1 MTDLLDL
8 DDGYRA
14 LREDRAAVRVPRD
27 VVVASGPDA
36 TTYLQGQLSQDLAGL
51 ADGEATWSFVL
62 SPQGKVDAWLRVS
75 RLDDERLVLDAD
87 AGVGEALLARLER
100 FKLRTRA
107 DLDLVTGGSCVAVR
121 GPRSVDVAVDRTTAT
136 VVAPVAWSGDVVGV
150 DLVGPDPAV
159 PVAVPLA
166 PVESLDALRIECGVP
181 VVGRELGPDTIP
193 AEAGAWVLDASVSFT
208 KGCYTGQELVARID
222 SRGGNVPR
230 RLQGLVIDAPADAAP
245 VAGDEVL
252 VDGQVVAAVTSA
264 AWSPAFEAVVALAM
278 VPRSVVVPGSAVV
291 RTAVGEHPARLLAL
305 PLVDPSI

>member
-75 RLDDERLVLDAD
+75 RLDDERLVLDVD

-107 DLDLVTGGSCVAVR
+107 DLDLVTGWSCVAVR

-136 VVAPVAWSGDVVGV
+136 VVAPVAWPGDVVGV

-166 PVESLDALRIECGVP
+166 PVEALDALRIECGVP
-181 VVGRELGPDTIP
+181 VVGRELHPDTIP
-193 AEAGAWVLDASVSFT
+193 AEAGAWVVEGSVSFT

-230 RLQGLVIDAPADAAP
+230 P
-245 VAGDEVL
+245 VRGVVVEGDVPPIGAEVL
-252 VDGQVVAAVTSA
+252 VAGEVVGQLTSVAR
-264 AWSPAFEAVVALAM
+264 SPELGSVALAPIARR
-278 VPRSVVVPGSAVV
+278 VEPPADVVVRWASNE
-291 RTAVGEHPARLLAL
+291 AVGQVRSL
-305 PLVDPSI
+305 PLV

>member
-107 DLDLVTGGSCVAVR
+107 DLDLVTGWSCVAVR

-136 VVAPVAWSGDVVGV
+136 VVAPVAWPGDVVGV

-166 PVESLDALRIECGVP
+166 PVEALDALRIECGVP
-181 VVGRELGPDTIP
+181 VVGRELHPDTIP
-193 AEAGAWVLDASVSFT
+193 AEAGAWVVEGSVSFT

-222 SRGGNVPR
+222 SRGGHVPR
-230 RLQGLVIDAPADAAP
+230 PVRAVVVGEGVAPDHLPPVGAEV
-245 VAGDEVL
+245 VAGEQGVGAL
-252 VDGQVVAAVTSA
+252 TSV
-264 AWSPAFEAVVALAM
+264 AWSPRRGAAVALA
-278 VPRSVVVPGSAVV
+278 PLARSVEPPAAVEV
-291 RTAVGEHPARLLAL
+291 AWEGTRRPARVVEL
-305 PLVDPSI
+305 PVT